1 MWSNILLYKAASTLC
16 LKWQAIRFLMRTSKV
31 VHMWSRFFELSCLN
45 LNLKLQT
52 QSGLSHGSGTLFSE
66 NGEIL
71 QKGQWKED
79 IFVESWESIH
89 QTHLIHNVLEDHFN
103 RNFYVFVV
111 LFRLDIREN
120 KIKSKQQTNF
130 TRNKIAKETW
140 DLIKDSK
147 WRTIKYKI
155 WEELLTS
162 NKLENIEIK
171 NR

>member
-1 MWSNILLYKAASTLC
+1 MFKGAGYQIFNADIKGCPFVKALFWTVV
-16 LKWQAIRFLMRTSKV
+16 SK
-31 VHMWSRFFELSCLN
+31 SQFEIE
-45 LNLKLQT
+45 T
-52 QSGLSHGSGTLFSE
+52 QNGLSHGSGTLFTE